1 MMFNDTCTVYNK
13 YVDNGVEKWHKT
25 VLTGV
30 FWDSVR
36 GSNFRKTGLE
46 NADSVIIMISKNVV
60 TYKQYKAPKEWQ
72 SLTNKANYWTLQPG
86 DTIIKDRIGYEVI
99 KSSRELEQ
107 FDECYKIT
115 KVDYKN
121 FNSSMDH
128 WEVGAK

>member
-1 MMFNDTCTVYNK
+1 MFNDICTVYNK
-13 YVDNGVEKWHKT
+13 YVENGIEKWQRT

-46 NADSVIIMISKNVV
+46 NTDSVFVLIPKFVGANKGFMSS
-60 TYKQYKAPKEWQ
+60 KEWQ
-72 SLTNKANYWTLQPG
+72 SLQDKIGSWTLQPG
-86 DTIIKDRIGYEVI
+86 DTIIKGIITYEVI
-99 KSSRELEQ
+99 KSSKELEQ

-115 KVDYKN
+115 KVDGKL
-121 FNSSMDH
+121 FDSSMAH